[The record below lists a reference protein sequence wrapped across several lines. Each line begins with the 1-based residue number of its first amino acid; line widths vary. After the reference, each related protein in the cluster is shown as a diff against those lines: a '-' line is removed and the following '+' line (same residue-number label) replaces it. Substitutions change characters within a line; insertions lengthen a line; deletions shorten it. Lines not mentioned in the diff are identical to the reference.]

1 MKLETRR
8 WLPALAAAL
17 VLIACGGGHDDN
29 DNGHAPAPG
38 PGTSVQGVSEPVESM
53 RDVHGRFAYLRAPTS
68 ATCSSRRAG
77 APHVIGR

>member
-53 RDVHGRFAYLRAPTS
+53 RDVHGVSHICAPQPARPVLRAGLE
-68 ATCSSRRAG
+68 RRT
-77 APHVIGR
+77 